1 MDPRFQKM
9 RKQAAKEQKVG
20 ALLTDWPAFVWLL
33 QMGGADREAQ
43 MSSMLGA

>member
-20 ALLTDWPAFVWLL
+20 ALLKDEPAFVWLL
-33 QMGGADREAQ
+33 QMGLAEHAAQSSGA
-43 MSSMLGA
+43 